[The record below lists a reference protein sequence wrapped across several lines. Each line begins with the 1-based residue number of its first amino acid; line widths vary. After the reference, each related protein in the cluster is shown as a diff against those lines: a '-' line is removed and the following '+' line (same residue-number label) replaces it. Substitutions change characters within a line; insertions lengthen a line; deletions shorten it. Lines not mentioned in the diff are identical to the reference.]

1 MIFTLPVS
9 GVLDIAHTLS
19 VLKVHSLAN
28 QEILDFREATIKR
41 VLRLGRECYATKL
54 WFSATEITLETQAP
68 QRLQTELVKII
79 NSWLGLEQAQQ
90 QDYAKL
96 ETLDALKPAAQRFPH
111 LRLIGYPDLFEA
123 LMTTVLGQQ
132 ISTSAARTLATRYVQ
147 EIGQLHECGLH
158 VFPDALSTSE
168 HTAEELQQIIRCP
181 LSRAQT
187 VQRVAHWYVHTGQ
200 YLAANQENFL
210 DDLQTLKG
218 VGPWTRDYVALRG
231 LRQNSIFLRT
241 DLVVKRSLT
250 ALGVKHNDTLQIPDG
265 AGSLATVLLWA
276 LDAKKN

>member
-9 GVLDIAHTLS
+9 GVLDTAHTLS

-28 QEILDFREATIKR
+28 QEVLDFREARITR
-41 VLRLGRECYATKL
+41 VLNLGGECYATKL
-54 WFSATEITLETQAP
+54 WLSPTEITVEAQAP
-68 QRLQTELVKII
+68 QRLQTELAKII
-79 NSWLGLEQAQQ
+79 NSWLGLS
-90 QDYAKL
+90 QDQRQGYAKL
-96 ETLDALKPAAQRFPH
+96 ETLDILKPAAQRFPR

-147 EIGQLHECGLH
+147 EIGQLHESGLH
-158 VFPDALSTSE
+158 AFPDALSTSE
-168 HTAEELQQIIRCP
+168 HTAEELQLIIRCP

-200 YLAANQENFL
+200 YLAAHQEDFL
-210 DDLQTLKG
+210 KGLQMLKG

-241 DLVVKRSLT
+241 DLVVKRALT
-250 ALGVKHNDTLQIPDG
+250 ALGVKQTDTLQIPDG
-265 AGSLATVLLWA
+265 AESLATVLLWA